1 MVTVQNVPGTLGEW
15 HRASGV
21 PAVVED
27 KERASMY
34 KILIVEDDLTIAKTI
49 QSHLTRWDYEVHCV
63 TDFKNV
69 QEEFI
74 SFGPH
79 LVLMDILLPFY
90 NGFHWCSQIRTISK
104 VPIIFVSSA
113 NDNMNIVMAM
123 NMGGDDFIEK
133 PFDLNVLTAKIQAL
147 LRRTYSFQ
155 GQLSVLEYQGVIL
168 NLNDATVIYHDQKLD
183 LTKNDFKILQ
193 ILMENAGKIVKRER
207 IMERLWESD
216 EFIDDNTL
224 TVNITRLRRKLEG
237 IGVENFIVTKKG
249 IGYLIE

>member
-1 MVTVQNVPGTLGEW
+1 
-15 HRASGV
+15 
-21 PAVVED
+21 
-27 KERASMY
+27 MY
-34 KILIVEDDLTIAKTI
+34 KLLIVEDDLTIAKTI
-49 QSHLTRWDYEVHCV
+49 QSHLAKWDYEVKCV
-63 TDFKNV
+63 TSFKNV
-69 QEEFI
+69 LEDFI
-74 SFGPH
+74 AFEPH

-90 NGFHWCSQIRTISK
+90 NGFHWCTQIRAISK

-113 NDNMNIVMAM
+113 NDNMNIVMAI

-133 PFDLNVLTAKIQAL
+133 PFDVNVLTAKIQAL

-155 GQLSVLEYQGVIL
+155 GQLNVIEYKGILL
-168 NLNDATVIYHDQKLD
+168 NLNDATVVYQDKKLD

-193 ILMENAGKIVKRER
+193 ILMENAGKIVKRET

-237 IGVENFIVTKKG
+237 IGADDFITTKKG